1 MDNLDKKIQSI
12 VKQKIMESSNYTY
25 TIENTLHNLKDAK
38 TMDIIKNISIVKYIT
53 AIFTMI
59 IVTTGIVFAKDISHY
74 VKNFFNNNNG
84 IDNVIN
90 NGYIENVNM
99 QYINS
104 NGTNVKIENL
114 LMDDYNLNFNS
125 KIKLNDTIKVNKIL
139 DINFEDVI
147 ISDENNRILYCN
159 NKNSFEDYCNKNN
172 LKYEF
177 LAFNN
182 NYINAG
188 INDYIKSIDNP
199 NNEISIIYNL
209 STDKFPKSKL
219 LNINLK
225 NIVIRT
231 SNDENLTLVGN
242 WQIEVDIPEKFYNRK
257 NVIYNVKES
266 NNPSIKVTEATVY
279 NTGMQF
285 SFYTKINSVYDED
298 DSEVVRKQKIDE
310 YVKKYQ
316 ESFIN
321 GKGNVS
327 EELDYHVH
335 DEYVINSN
343 GQKFYPSKSNSENEF
358 THYAFSGEVTHSQ
371 TFDINKYTM
380 TDELELHFVF
390 KGKETIIKLSRK

>member
-12 VKQKIMESSNYTY
+12 LKRKIVESSNYTY
-25 TIENTLHNLKDAK
+25 TIENTLHNLERPK
-38 TMDIIKNISIVKYIT
+38 TIDIIKNISIVKYIT
-53 AIFTMI
+53 AMTVMI
-59 IVTTGIVFAKDISHY
+59 IVTTGIVFAKDISYY

-84 IDNVIN
+84 IDNAIN

-114 LMDDYNLNFNS
+114 LMDDYNLNFNT
-125 KIKLNDTIKVNKIL
+125 KIKVDDAIKVNEIL
-139 DINFEDVI
+139 NIEFEDII

-159 NKNSFEDYCNKNN
+159 NKNSFENYCNKNN

-177 LAFNN
+177 LEFDD
-182 NYINAG
+182 NYINSG
-188 INDYIKSIDNP
+188 INDYIKSTNSQ

-209 STDKFPKSKL
+209 FTDKFPKSKL
-219 LNINLK
+219 LNINFS

-231 SNDENLTLVGN
+231 LNNENLTLIGD
-242 WQIEVDIPEKFYNRK
+242 WKLEVDIPEKFYNRS
-257 NVIYNVKES
+257 NIIYNVKES
-266 NNPSIKVTEATVY
+266 NNPSIKVTEAIIH
-279 NTGMQF
+279 NTGMQV
-285 SFYTKINSVYDED
+285 SFYTKIDSVYDEN
-298 DSEVVRKQKIDE
+298 DSEDVKNKKIDE

-321 GKGNVS
+321 GKGKVS
-327 EELDYHVH
+327 DELDYAVH
-335 DEYVINSN
+335 DEYVVN
-343 GQKFYPSKSNSENEF
+343 GNGEKFYPSKSNSENEI
-358 THYAFSGEVTHSQ
+358 THYAFTGEVTHSQ

>member
-84 IDNVIN
+84 IDNAIN

-242 WQIEVDIPEKFYNRK
+242 WQIEVDIPEKFWC
-257 NVIYNVKES
+257 
-266 NNPSIKVTEATVY
+266 
-279 NTGMQF
+279 
-285 SFYTKINSVYDED
+285 
-298 DSEVVRKQKIDE
+298 
-310 YVKKYQ
+310 
-316 ESFIN
+316 
-321 GKGNVS
+321 
-327 EELDYHVH
+327 
-335 DEYVINSN
+335 
-343 GQKFYPSKSNSENEF
+343 
-358 THYAFSGEVTHSQ
+358 
-371 TFDINKYTM
+371 
-380 TDELELHFVF
+380 
-390 KGKETIIKLSRK
+390 

>member
-84 IDNVIN
+84 IDNAIN

-310 YVKKYQ
+310 YVK
-316 ESFIN
+316 N
-321 GKGNVS
+321 
-327 EELDYHVH
+327 
-335 DEYVINSN
+335 
-343 GQKFYPSKSNSENEF
+343 
-358 THYAFSGEVTHSQ
+358 
-371 TFDINKYTM
+371 
-380 TDELELHFVF
+380 
-390 KGKETIIKLSRK
+390 IKKVLLMEKAMFLRS